1 MQLKKIK
8 VYGKLKDFLGQS
20 TFEAAVKT
28 PQQAINFLRANFVG
42 IEKHMNDQ
50 LYKIKIGGNSVDG
63 ELLNMSAS
71 GDIQIIPVAIGAR
84 GFFKAVTNVFKGAVN
99 LVTDVVSS
107 TVNFV
112 ANNALSIG
120 ATLLTGGV
128 GGLLTT
134 IGTSLIID
142 GVTSLLSPSRPVSSS
157 SSVGDTDPAVRG
169 SYNFNGIQNISSSGV
184 PIPILY
190 GLVFSGSIIV
200 SSSVDTAQIV
210 KEIS

>member
-42 IEKHMNDQ
+42 IEKHMNNQ

-84 GFFKAVTNVFKGAVN
+84 GFFRGVTNVFKGAVN

-112 ANNALSIG
+112 ANNALTIG
-120 ATLLTGGV
+120 ASLFTGGI

-142 GVTSLLSPSRPVSSS
+142 GVTSLLSPQTPASSS
-157 SSVGDTDPAVRG
+157 SSVGDTDPAMRG

>member
-20 TFEAAVKT
+20 TFKAAVKT
-28 PQQAINFLRANFVG
+28 PQQAVNFLRANFVG
-42 IEKHMNDQ
+42 IDKHMSEQ

-63 ELLNMSAS
+63 DLLNMSAS
-71 GDIQIIPVAIGAR
+71 GDIQIIPVAVGAR
-84 GFFKAVTNVFKGAVN
+84 GVIKAIGGGIKAVGGAVTS
-99 LVTDVVSS
+99 VASS
-107 TVNFV
+107 AVNFV
-112 ANNALSIG
+112 ADNALSVG

-134 IGTSLIID
+134 VGTSMLID
-142 GVTSLLSPSRPVSSS
+142 GVTSLLSPSQAASSA
-157 SSVGDTDPAVRG
+157 SSVGDIDPAMRG
-169 SYNFNGIQNISSSGV
+169 SYNFNGIQNVSSSGV

-190 GLVFSGSIIV
+190 GLVFSGSIII